1 VGRAERPEHPLKI
14 AKELGLLSLHAS
26 SGCPQTMSY
35 DGLEDLAVA
44 QYWKRRA
51 RLASRVA

>member
-1 VGRAERPEHPLKI
+1 LKI